1 MTFEDELEAAR
12 WNAERRGV
20 KKGIKKGIKQ
30 ARARIQ
36 REDALLVEALEAA
49 GRAGELGATFKDPT
63 RRAALIAEFGIDAS
77 VATEG

>member
-12 WNAERRGV
+12 WNAERRGME
-20 KKGIKKGIKQ
+20 KGIKQ

-49 GRAGELGATFKDPT
+49 GRADELVAACKDPAY
-63 RRAALIAEFGIDAS
+63 RAALIAEFGIDAS
-77 VATEG
+77 AESK